1 MAKVLLLA
9 ASGLARET
17 LESIRQTGDH
27 RVVGILDD
35 NVALH
40 GTSVNGVPVLGGLD
54 LAVQRSEHLLLCA
67 GKGVSRAAIA
77 RRLEL
82 PEERYAT
89 HVNSHAVLGTTI
101 TVGAGSIILAGTVA
115 TSDVRIGHHVVLMPR
130 VVLTHDDVLEDYAT
144 LAAGSA
150 LAGTVHVGAEAY
162 LGTNSTVREN
172 LSIGRG
178 AVLGMAAALI
188 TNLPAGETWAG
199 NPARPLGPPNPGRN
213 PDPNTDTLL
222 NASLKEA
229 TR

>member
-1 MAKVLLLA
+1 MAQVLLVA

-27 RVVGILDD
+27 EAVGILDD
-35 NVALH
+35 NAALH
-40 GTSVNGVPVLGGLD
+40 GTRVNGVPVLGGLQ
-54 LAVQRSEHLLLCA
+54 LAPQRGEQLLLCA
-67 GKGVSRAAIA
+67 GKGASRAAIA
-77 RRLEL
+77 RRLGL

-89 HVNSHAVLGTTI
+89 HISAHAVLGGSVS
-101 TVGAGSIILAGTVA
+101 VGAGSIILAGTVA
-115 TSDVRIGHHVVLMPR
+115 TSDVRIGRHVVLMPR
-130 VVLTHDDVLEDYAT
+130 VVLTHDNVLEDFAT
-144 LAAGSA
+144 LAAGAA
-150 LAGTVHVGAEAY
+150 LAGTVHVGSEAY

-188 TNLPAGETWAG
+188 ANLPAEQTWAG
-199 NPARPLGPPNPGRN
+199 NPARPLGTGNAGPHPAPH
-213 PDPNTDTLL
+213 TEKLL

>member
-27 RVVGILDD
+27 QVLGILDD
-35 NVALH
+35 NAALH

-54 LAVQRSEHLLLCA
+54 LAVRRSEQLLLCA
-67 GKGVSRAAIA
+67 GKGASRAAIA
-77 RRLEL
+77 RRLDL

-89 HVNSHAVLGTTI
+89 HASVHAVLGSTVA
-101 TVGAGSIILAGTVA
+101 VGAGSIILAGTVA
-115 TSDVRIGHHVVLMPR
+115 TSDVRIGRHVVLMPR
-130 VVLTHDDVLEDYAT
+130 VVLTHDDVLGDYAT
-144 LAAGSA
+144 LAAGA
-150 LAGTVHVGAEAY
+150 TLAGTVHVGAEAY

-188 TNLPAGETWAG
+188 TDLPAGQTWAG
-199 NPARPLGPPNPGRN
+199 NPARPLDSRIPGRN
-213 PDPNTDTLL
+213 PEPTNNTLL

>member
-1 MAKVLLLA
+1 MAKILLLA

-27 RVVGILDD
+27 QVLGILDD
-35 NVALH
+35 NAALH

-54 LAVQRSEHLLLCA
+54 LAVRRSEQLLLCA
-67 GKGVSRAAIA
+67 GKGASRAAID
-77 RRLEL
+77 RRLDL
-82 PEERYAT
+82 LEERYAT
-89 HVNSHAVLGTTI
+89 HVSAHAVLGSTVV
-101 TVGAGSIILAGTVA
+101 VGAGSIILAGTVA
-115 TSDVRIGHHVVLMPR
+115 TSDVRIGRHVVLMPR
-130 VVLTHDDVLEDYAT
+130 VVLTHDDVLGDYAT
-144 LAAGSA
+144 LAAGAA

-188 TNLPAGETWAG
+188 ANLPAEQTWAG
-199 NPARPLGPPNPGRN
+199 NPARPLGTGNAGPHPAPH
-213 PDPNTDTLL
+213 TEKLL

>member
-1 MAKVLLLA
+1 MAEVLLLA

-27 RVVGILDD
+27 QVLGILDD
-35 NVALH
+35 NAELH

-54 LAVQRSEHLLLCA
+54 LAVRSREQLLICA
-67 GKGVSRAAIA
+67 GKGASRAAIA
-77 RRLEL
+77 RRLDL

-89 HVNSHAVLGTTI
+89 HASAHAVLGSTVA
-101 TVGAGSIILAGTVA
+101 VGAGSIILAGTVA
-115 TSDVRIGHHVVLMPR
+115 TSDVRIGRHVVLMPR
-130 VVLTHDDVLEDYAT
+130 VVLTHDDVLEDYST
-144 LAAGSA
+144 LAAGAA
-150 LAGTVHVGAEAY
+150 LAGTVHVGPEAY

-188 TNLPAGETWAG
+188 TDLPAGQTWAG
-199 NPARPLGPPNPGRN
+199 NPARPLGPRTPGRSQE
-213 PDPNTDTLL
+213 PNNNTLL

>member
-27 RVVGILDD
+27 QVLGILDD
-35 NVALH
+35 NAALH

-54 LAVQRSEHLLLCA
+54 LAVRRSEQLLLCA
-67 GKGVSRAAIA
+67 GKGASRAAIA
-77 RRLEL
+77 RRLDL

-89 HVNSHAVLGTTI
+89 HASVHAVLGSTVA
-101 TVGAGSIILAGTVA
+101 VGAGSIILAGTVA
-115 TSDVRIGHHVVLMPR
+115 TSDVRIGRHVVLMPR
-130 VVLTHDDVLEDYAT
+130 VVLTHDDVLEDYST
-144 LAAGSA
+144 LAAGAA

-188 TNLPAGETWAG
+188 ADLPAGQTWAG
-199 NPARPLGPPNPGRN
+199 NPARPLGPRTPGRS
-213 PDPNTDTLL
+213 PEPNNNTLL

>member
-1 MAKVLLLA
+1 MAKILLLA

-27 RVVGILDD
+27 QVLGILDD
-35 NVALH
+35 NAALH

-54 LAVQRSEHLLLCA
+54 LAARRGEQLLICA
-67 GKGVSRAAIA
+67 GKGASRAAIA
-77 RRLEL
+77 RRLDL

-89 HVNSHAVLGTTI
+89 HASAHAVLGSTVA
-101 TVGAGSIILAGTVA
+101 VGAGSIILAGTVA
-115 TSDVRIGHHVVLMPR
+115 TSDVRIGRHVVLMPR
-130 VVLTHDDVLEDYAT
+130 VVLTHDDVLEDYST
-144 LAAGSA
+144 LAAGAA

-188 TNLPAGETWAG
+188 ADLPAGQTWAG
-199 NPARPLGPPNPGRN
+199 NPARPLGPRTPGRS
-213 PDPNTDTLL
+213 PEPNNNTLL

>member
-1 MAKVLLLA
+1 MAELLLLA

-27 RVVGILDD
+27 QVLGILDD
-35 NVALH
+35 NAALH

-54 LAVQRSEHLLLCA
+54 LAARRGEQLLICA
-67 GKGVSRAAIA
+67 GKGASRAAIA
-77 RRLEL
+77 RRLDL

-89 HVNSHAVLGTTI
+89 HASAHAVLGSTVA
-101 TVGAGSIILAGTVA
+101 VGAGSIILAGTVA
-115 TSDVRIGHHVVLMPR
+115 TSDVRIGRHVVLMPR
-130 VVLTHDDVLEDYAT
+130 VVLTHDDVLEDYST
-144 LAAGSA
+144 LAAGAA

-188 TNLPAGETWAG
+188 ADLPAGQTWAG
-199 NPARPLGPPNPGRN
+199 NPARPLGPRTPGRS
-213 PDPNTDTLL
+213 PEPNNNTLL